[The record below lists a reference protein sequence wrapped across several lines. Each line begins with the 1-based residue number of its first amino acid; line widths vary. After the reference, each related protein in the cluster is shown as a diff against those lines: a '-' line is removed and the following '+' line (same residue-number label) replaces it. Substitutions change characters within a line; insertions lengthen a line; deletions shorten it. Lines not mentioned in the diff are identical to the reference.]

1 MQRELKPAG
10 PATSAAAGAATTRS
24 RAAQLRPAWVACA
37 SLVTLLAAA
46 AIAYEAAAAR
56 VPQHRAA
63 LERLIRHETGL
74 DVRFS
79 ELSLRWGWYG
89 PEAVFHGV
97 ELSESGAVVLRAPRL
112 SAGLD
117 LWHMARSGRLE
128 AGRITLENPIVDLTA
143 GVPGDARPPA
153 RTRAR
158 AADKGARILA
168 RWRGGQIEIDGGT
181 LRSALPGTAV
191 PVTLSIRYA
200 RLRRLGAAWSADA
213 LVRLPDALGSAARL
227 ALRMR
232 GDPANPPGVSGTLSF
247 TGRRLELAGWHAL
260 LADRQAARYLPQAGS
275 ADLELNATVVQG
287 QLQKAEG
294 RLRSVALEWRP
305 PATTEAPGV
314 LRLERLRGN
323 WQLARQGAGWH
334 LGVDTLEVATPVPA
348 VPAGLASTATPTPAA
363 LSVNVTADGTYAR
376 GSAQHA
382 PLAVLAALSRWNA
395 PALPVSE
402 LNVLGEARELTFE
415 WSAQRAEGARLAA
428 SADLRDLTLASASG
442 EVALTGLSGHLAQAG
457 ETLTADLQAPAGRLS
472 VTHAQP
478 FTLDRLA
485 ISAHL
490 RAAVA
495 GGAWLLST
503 DHLEIHRDG
512 LSVAASGAIGADA
525 PAAPRFVDARLA
537 LTDADLAVMANLL
550 GPRAVAALGA
560 VAVHL
565 TGGRIESA
573 DFTWHG
579 PLDDVPGS
587 SPAARFA
594 GRLALRQ
601 AAFSASDSWPDVHDI
616 DARIDWHG
624 PHVHAA
630 IEHARSGTFQLTDAS
645 ADWDADGA
653 RAARIAAR
661 LGGDAR
667 EALAW
672 LRAHPQAAVW
682 AAGIADVDLRGDT
695 RLDVDVTVPPADDG
709 ASTPRSGQVRVAARL
724 DGGEL
729 RALSGLPPIA
739 ALHGLLT
746 FGGGHLQHS
755 TLTGQWLGGPVSL
768 GVGEQ
773 REHDSRVLAISARGV
788 LSARQAVQAAGGSAA
803 DAQLAGSAEWS
814 ALLTV
819 MPTSDRGRAH
829 WQLRADSALVGVAS
843 ALPEPL
849 GKPASS
855 ALPLHLELQAGSDA
869 GVLQLSLGERVRA
882 VAAVTRSGE
891 SWRIERGAVR
901 LAATTPALPAAAMM
915 LLDGRV
921 SRLDVAAYLALWR
934 KAGSDAALPAL
945 RARLAAEQLLAGART
960 YAQASVTADVARGGG
975 TLQVQSE
982 GLSGTARWSAV
993 IDNEHPAAVHVRRFD
1008 IGQPP
1013 DGALAAGL
1021 AAALAPNLQLSV
1033 DELRWQGRALGSFS
1047 AMLAAQGA
1055 TLEARELH
1063 LSGVSGDTR
1072 ASAHCEPQRCTVNFS
1087 LDSADAAAT
1096 LAAFGMRPEM
1106 SARRALLEG
1115 ELRWSPQAA
1124 VPLATLGGHLHMQL
1138 DDGATIAADS
1148 GSGAPFALLSVPALL
1163 AGMSA
1168 EAADEGHSGL
1178 RFARLAADYE
1188 LRDGEAQT
1196 SDLHFDGDAEIM
1208 VRGRVGLAAGDY
1220 DEQAWILRGEERL
1233 PAAVRRLG
1241 PTPKVAAIWL
1251 SLRELF
1257 TGTATD
1263 RAAAALR
1270 LRGSW
1275 SDPTVT
1281 AVE

>member
-10 PATSAAAGAATTRS
+10 PTTSSAAAGAATAGS
-24 RAAQLRPAWVACA
+24 RAARLRPAWVACA
-37 SLVTLLAAA
+37 SLLILLAAA
-46 AIAYEAAAAR
+46 AVAYEAAAAR
-56 VPQHRAA
+56 VPEHRAA
-63 LERLIRHETGL
+63 LEQLIRHETGL

-97 ELSESGAVVLRAPRL
+97 ELSESGGVLLRAPLLR
-112 SAGLD
+112 AGLD
-117 LWHMARSGRLE
+117 LWHMVRSGHLE
-128 AGRITLENPIVDLTA
+128 AGRITLENPTVDLTA
-143 GVPGDARPPA
+143 GVPGDAGAPA
-153 RTRAR
+153 HTRAR
-158 AADKGARILA
+158 AAGEGARILA
-168 RWRGGQIEIDGGT
+168 RWRGGLIEIDGGS
-181 LRSALPGTAV
+181 LRSALPGTAA

-213 LVRLPDALGSAARL
+213 LVRLPDALGSGARL

-232 GDPANPPGVSGTLSF
+232 GDPANPQSVSGTLSF
-247 TGRRLELAGWHAL
+247 AGRRLELAGWRAL
-260 LADRQAARYLPQAGS
+260 LADRHAARYLPQAGS

-287 QLQKAEG
+287 QLQKADG
-294 RLRSVALEWRP
+294 TLRSVALEWRA
-305 PATTEAPGV
+305 PANAAADV
-314 LRLERLRGN
+314 LKLERLRGN
-323 WQLARQGAGWH
+323 WRLVRQGTGWH
-334 LGVDTLEVATPVPA
+334 LGVDALELAAPVT
-348 VPAGLASTATPTPAA
+348 AGLASTAVTASPST
-363 LSVNVTADGTYAR
+363 LSMDVTADGTYAR
-376 GSAQHA
+376 GRAQHA

-395 PALPVSE
+395 PALPVSG

-415 WSAQRAEGARLAA
+415 WSAQRAEGERLAA

-442 EVALTGLSGHLAQAG
+442 EVALSGLSGHVAQAG
-457 ETLTADLQAPAGRLS
+457 ESLSADLQARAAQLS
-472 VTHAQP
+472 VTHGEPAA
-478 FTLDRLA
+478 LDRLA
-485 ISAHL
+485 VTAHL
-490 RAAVA
+490 RAMAA
-495 GGAWLLST
+495 DGAWQLTT
-503 DHLEIHRDG
+503 DHLEMHRDG
-512 LSVAASGAIGADA
+512 LSVVASGAIGADA
-525 PAAPRFVDARLA
+525 PAAPRFLDAHLA
-537 LTDADLAVMANLL
+537 VRDADLAVIANLL
-550 GPRAVAALGA
+550 GPRAVAALGR
-560 VAVHL
+560 VASHL

-573 DFTWHG
+573 DFAWHG
-579 PLDDVPGS
+579 PLDDALRP
-587 SPAARFA
+587 SPAARFT
-594 GRLALRQ
+594 GSLALRE
-601 AAFSASDSWPDVHDI
+601 AALDASDSWPEVQDI
-616 DARIDWHG
+616 DARIDWQG
-624 PHVHAA
+624 PHMHAA
-630 IEHARSGTFQLTDAS
+630 IAHARSGSFQLTDAS
-645 ADWDADGA
+645 ADWDAGGA
-653 RAARIAAR
+653 RAAHIAAR
-661 LGGDAR
+661 LGGNAQ
-667 EALAW
+667 EALEW
-672 LRAHPQAAVW
+672 LRAHPQAAAW
-682 AAGIADVDLRGDT
+682 AAGLAEVDLRGDT
-695 RLDVDVTVPPADDG
+695 RLGVDVTVPPADEG
-709 ASTPRSGQVRVAARL
+709 ARTARSEHVRVAALL

-729 RALSGLPPIA
+729 RAVSGLPPIA
-739 ALHGLLT
+739 ALHGMLT

-755 TLTGQWLGGPVSL
+755 TLAGQWLGGPVSL

-773 REHDSRVLAISARGV
+773 REHDNRVLAISARGM